1 MQGLSKSI
9 IVAVAFAVMTP
20 ALTLAAANEQAEAK
34 GLARSAQ
41 MQQQSIARQQATAQ
55 RQAAVAAKMS
65 LVKQMQ
71 GNSDPALRA
80 QLIRQ
85 QMQGGK

>member
-1 MQGLSKSI
+1 MQGLPKSI
-9 IVAVAFAVMTP
+9 IVAAMAALMTP
-20 ALTLAAANEQAEAK
+20 ALALAAADGRAA
-34 GLARSAQ
+34 ARKAQ
-41 MQQQSIARQQATAQ
+41 GRQQAAG
-55 RQAAVAAKMS
+55 AAKIS
-65 LVKQMQ
+65 LIRQMQ

>member
-9 IVAVAFAVMTP
+9 IVAAVVAFVTP
-20 ALTLAAANEQAEAK
+20 ALALAAASERAGA
-34 GLARSAQ
+34 ARKAQIKQESA
-41 MQQQSIARQQATAQ
+41 ARWQTA
-55 RQAAVAAKMS
+55 AAIYMS

-71 GNSDPALRA
+71 GNNDPALRA
-80 QLIRQ
+80 KLIRQ

>member
-9 IVAVAFAVMTP
+9 IVA
-20 ALTLAAANEQAEAK
+20 
-34 GLARSAQ
+34 
-41 MQQQSIARQQATAQ
+41 
-55 RQAAVAAKMS
+55 AVAANMS

-71 GNSDPALRA
+71 GNNDPAFRA
-80 QLIRQ
+80 TLIRQ